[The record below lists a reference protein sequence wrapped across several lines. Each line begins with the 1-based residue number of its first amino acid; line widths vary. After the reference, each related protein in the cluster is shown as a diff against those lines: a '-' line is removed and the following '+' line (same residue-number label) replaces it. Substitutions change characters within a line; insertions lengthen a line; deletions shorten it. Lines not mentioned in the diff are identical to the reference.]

1 MLSWG
6 IAATGGIARTVGR
19 VIAAEPGM
27 RVAAVGS
34 RDLGRASGLAAELD
48 APRAYGSH
56 AELVAD
62 PEVDVVYIATP
73 HSHHLPVAELA
84 IAAGKAVLCE
94 KPLALTAAEAERMVK
109 LAREAGVFLMEAMWM
124 RFNPLVRRLHGLVRD
139 GSFGPLRSVAASFG
153 FPLPYDPAHRL
164 WDPAL
169 GGGALLDLGI
179 YPLGLAQLLLG
190 EPDAMAATGS
200 LSPGGVDAEAGLL
213 LSYPGGAR
221 ALLDTSLLSP
231 LSNAATVTGTAMRAE
246 LDAPFYATRRMV
258 LHRPSGE
265 PEEHVIAEADNG
277 YAGEI
282 REVRDALAE
291 GLTESA
297 IMPLDDTLAMARL
310 LDQARE
316 HVARALSPSPSSP
329 DVAAEVR

>member
-6 IAATGGIARTVGR
+6 IAATGGIARTVGQ
-19 VIAAEPGM
+19 VIAREPGM

-34 RDLGRASGLAAELD
+34 RDLDRARGLAHELG
-48 APRAYGSH
+48 ASRAYGSH
-56 AELVAD
+56 EELVLD

-84 IAAGKAVLCE
+84 IAAGRGVLCE
-94 KPLALTAAEAERMVK
+94 KPLAATAADAERMVK

-139 GSFGPLRSVAASFG
+139 GSFGTVRSVSASFG

-179 YPLGLAQLLLG
+179 YPMGLAQLLLG
-190 EPDAMAATGS
+190 EPGAMTVTGT
-200 LSPGGVDAEAGLL
+200 LSPSEVDAEVGLL
-213 LSYPGGAR
+213 MSWNNGAR

-231 LSNAATVTGTAMRAE
+231 LANTASVTGTTMRAD
-246 LDAPFYATRRMV
+246 LDAPFFAPRRMI
-258 LHRPSGE
+258 LRGLSGE
-265 PEEHVIAEADNG
+265 PEEHAIADSDNG
-277 YAGEI
+277 YAGEL

-291 GLTESA
+291 GRTESA
-297 IMPLDDTLAMARL
+297 VMPLEDSLAMMRLIEEARG
-310 LDQARE
+310 
-316 HVARALSPSPSSP
+316 HVARLRCLAPVTAG
-329 DVAAEVR
+329 D